1 MKKIRSILV
10 FALALSI
17 CASMVGCG
25 SNSNDESS
33 KTETSSTA
41 TTEVT
46 TEESTEE
53 TSEDSAETTST
64 VATTSDSR
72 DGSTTADA
80 SDSTA
85 EPVPTSDKDMTFA
98 DVDTCFSNINGKT
111 LDEIKSYVEST
122 FPVTDCQ
129 EKIGAYSM
137 PKGNDKSG
145 LQIDMYT
152 WDFSSPVTIEGVTFD
167 CIETSIGNNAIYHAS
182 FSKRNSDTET
192 ASDLK
197 TKAESY
203 GQKTSNEYADSY
215 NMNCGEVSITL
226 VPATEALIIGHNY
239 Q

>member
-1 MKKIRSILV
+1 MKKIKSILA
-10 FALALSI
+10 FALALGM
-17 CASMVGCG
+17 CTSMAACG

-33 KTETSSTA
+33 KTETSAA
-41 TTEVT
+41 TTEAT

-64 VATTSDSR
+64 VATTSDSP
-72 DGSTTADA
+72 DESTTADA

-85 EPVPTSDKDMTFA
+85 EPVSASDMTFA
-98 DVDTCFSNINGKT
+98 NVDTCFSDLNGKT
-111 LDEIKSYVEST
+111 LDEIKSYIEST
-122 FPVTDCQ
+122 FPVTDYQ

-152 WDFSSPVTIEGVTFD
+152 WNFSSPVTIEGVTFD
-167 CIETSIGNNAIYHAS
+167 YIAISMGDNAIYSAS
-182 FSKRNSDTET
+182 FSKRNSDTQT

-226 VPATEALIIGHNY
+226 VPGTETLIIGHNY

>member
-1 MKKIRSILV
+1 MKKIRSILA
-10 FALALSI
+10 FALALSM
-17 CASMVGCG
+17 CTSMAACG

-33 KTETSSTA
+33 KIETSSAA
-41 TTEVT
+41 TTEAT

-64 VATTSDSR
+64 VATTSDSP
-72 DGSTTADA
+72 DESTTADA

-85 EPVPTSDKDMTFA
+85 EPVSASDMTFA
-98 DVDTCFSNINGKT
+98 DVDTCFSDLNGKT

-122 FPVTDCQ
+122 FPVTDYQ

-152 WDFSSPVTIEGVTFD
+152 WNFSSPVTIEGVTFD
-167 CIETSIGNNAIYHAS
+167 YIAISMGDNAIYHAS
-182 FSKRNSDTET
+182 FSKQNSDTET

>member
-1 MKKIRSILV
+1 MKKIKSILAFV
-10 FALALSI
+10 LSLSI
-17 CASMVGCG
+17 CVSMAACG
-25 SNSNDESS
+25 NNSNDEGS
-33 KTETSSTA
+33 KTETSSAA
-41 TTEVT
+41 TTEAT

-53 TSEDSAETTST
+53 TSEGSAEATST
-64 VATTSDSR
+64 VATASDSP
-72 DGSTTADA
+72 DESTTADA

-85 EPVPTSDKDMTFA
+85 EPVSASDMTFA
-98 DVDTCFSNINGKT
+98 DVDTCFSDLNGKT
-111 LDEIKSYVEST
+111 LDEIKSYIEST
-122 FPVTDCQ
+122 FPVTDYQ

-152 WDFSSPVTIEGVTFD
+152 WNFSSPVTIEGVTFD
-167 CIETSIGNNAIYHAS
+167 YIAISMGDNAIYSAS
-182 FSKRNSDTET
+182 FSKRNSDTQT

-226 VPATEALIIGHNY
+226 VPGTETLIIGHNY

>member
-1 MKKIRSILV
+1 MAKVKAISII
-10 FALALSI
+10 AAAAMMLA
-17 CASMVGCG
+17 MVGCG

-33 KTETSSTA
+33 KTETSSA
-41 TTEVT
+41 VTTEAT

-64 VATTSDSR
+64 VATTSDSP
-72 DGSTTADA
+72 DESTTADA

-85 EPVPTSDKDMTFA
+85 EPVPASDMTIA
-98 DVDTCFSNINGKT
+98 DVDTCFSDLNGKT
-111 LDEIKSYVEST
+111 LDEIKSYIEST

-129 EKIGAYSM
+129 ENIGAYAVPNGS
-137 PKGNDKSG
+137 DKNG

-152 WDFSSPVTIEGVTFD
+152 WNFSSPVTIEGVAFD
-167 CIETSIGNNAIYHAS
+167 YIAISMGNNAIYNAS
-182 FSKRNSDTET
+182 FNKYDSDTQT

-203 GQKTSNEYADSY
+203 GQKTSDEYADSY

-226 VPATEALIIGHNY
+226 VPATETLGIDHRY

>member
-10 FALALSI
+10 FALALGI
-17 CASMVGCG
+17 CASMAACG

-33 KTETSSTA
+33 KTETSSAA
-41 TTEVT
+41 TTEAT

-64 VATTSDSR
+64 VATTSDSP
-72 DGSTTADA
+72 DESTTADA

-85 EPVPTSDKDMTFA
+85 EPVSASDMTFA
-98 DVDTCFSNINGKT
+98 NVDTCFSDLNGKT

-152 WDFSSPVTIEGVTFD
+152 WNFSSPVTIEGVTFD
-167 CIETSIGNNAIYHAS
+167 YIAISMGDNAIYHAS
-182 FSKRNSDTET
+182 FSKHNSDTET

>member
-1 MKKIRSILV
+1 
-10 FALALSI
+10 
-17 CASMVGCG
+17 
-25 SNSNDESS
+25 
-33 KTETSSTA
+33 
-41 TTEVT
+41 
-46 TEESTEE
+46 
-53 TSEDSAETTST
+53 
-64 VATTSDSR
+64 
-72 DGSTTADA
+72 
-80 SDSTA
+80 
-85 EPVPTSDKDMTFA
+85 MTFA
-98 DVDTCFSNINGKT
+98 NVDTCFSDLNGKT

-152 WDFSSPVTIEGVTFD
+152 WNFSSPVTIEGVTFD
-167 CIETSIGNNAIYHAS
+167 YIAISMGDNAIYRAS
-182 FSKRNSDTET
+182 FNKYDSDTQT

-226 VPATEALIIGHNY
+226 VPETETLGIDHSY

>member
-33 KTETSSTA
+33 KTETSSA
-41 TTEVT
+41 TTETT

-53 TSEDSAETTST
+53 TSEGSAETTST
-64 VATTSDSR
+64 VATASDSP
-72 DGSTTADA
+72 DESTTADA

-85 EPVPTSDKDMTFA
+85 EPVSASDMTIA
-98 DVDTCFSNINGKT
+98 DVDTCFSDLNGKT
-111 LDEIKSYVEST
+111 LDEIKSYIEST

-152 WDFSSPVTIEGVTFD
+152 WNFSSPVTIEGVTFD
-167 CIETSIGNNAIYHAS
+167 YIAISMGDNAIYRAS
-182 FSKRNSDTET
+182 FNKYDSDTQT

-226 VPATEALIIGHNY
+226 VPETETLGIDHNY

>member
-1 MKKIRSILV
+1 MKKIRSILA
-10 FALALSI
+10 FALALSM
-17 CASMVGCG
+17 CASMAACG

-33 KTETSSTA
+33 KTETSSAA
-41 TTEVT
+41 TTEAT

-53 TSEDSAETTST
+53 ASEDSAETTST
-64 VATTSDSR
+64 VATASDSP
-72 DGSTTADA
+72 DESTTADA

-85 EPVPTSDKDMTFA
+85 EPVSASDMTFA
-98 DVDTCFSNINGKT
+98 DVDTCFSDLNGKT

-122 FPVTDCQ
+122 FPVTNYK
-129 EKIGAYSM
+129 ENIGAYSM
-137 PKGNDKSG
+137 PSGNDKNG

-182 FSKRNSDTET
+182 FSKRNSDTEI

>member
-1 MKKIRSILV
+1 MKKIKSILAFV
-10 FALALSI
+10 LALSM
-17 CASMVGCG
+17 CASMAACG

-33 KTETSSTA
+33 KTETSSAA
-41 TTEVT
+41 TTEAT

-53 TSEDSAETTST
+53 ASEDSAETTST
-64 VATTSDSR
+64 VATASDSP
-72 DGSTTADA
+72 DESTTADA

-85 EPVPTSDKDMTFA
+85 EPVSASDITFA
-98 DVDTCFSNINGKT
+98 DVDTCFSNLNGKT

-152 WDFSSPVTIEGVTFD
+152 WNFSSPVTIEGVAFD
-167 CIETSIGNNAIYHAS
+167 YIAISMGDGAIYRAS
-182 FSKRNSDTET
+182 FNKYDSDTQT

-215 NMNCGEVSITL
+215 NMNCGEVSINLVSETETL
-226 VPATEALIIGHNY
+226 GIDHSY

>member
-33 KTETSSTA
+33 KTETSSA
-41 TTEVT
+41 TTETT

-53 TSEDSAETTST
+53 TSEGSAETTST
-64 VATTSDSR
+64 VATASDSP
-72 DGSTTADA
+72 DESTTADT
-80 SDSTA
+80 SGSTA
-85 EPVPTSDKDMTFA
+85 EPVSASDMTFA
-98 DVDTCFSNINGKT
+98 DVDTCFSDLNGKT

-152 WDFSSPVTIEGVTFD
+152 WNFSSPVTIEGVAFD
-167 CIETSIGNNAIYHAS
+167 YIAISMGDGAIYRAS
-182 FSKRNSDTET
+182 FNKYDSDTQT

-215 NMNCGEVSITL
+215 NMNCGEVGITL
-226 VPATEALIIGHNY
+226 VPETETLGISHSY